1 MIRLIVVRCLT
12 QLSNLVSFFLENLF
26 FFRLPFCVW
35 LRRKQK
41 GNCFFFLIT
50 SITSPFIGSVSGGF
64 HFCGVPNDESFYL
77 ESVPFLFSFYP
88 I

>member
-1 MIRLIVVRCLT
+1 VFGCEGNRREIV
-12 QLSNLVSFFLENLF
+12 
-26 FFRLPFCVW
+26 
-35 LRRKQK
+35 
-41 GNCFFFLIT
+41 FFFLIT